1 MIEGFESGSELEMG
15 KPTAKKKKLLSDK
28 SNGDNS
34 KRNRS
39 TVHNPK
45 AFDEDTAIF
54 MDMANDI
61 KEEGNKL
68 FQKRDYDGALV
79 KYEKAIKLLPKNHI
93 DVAYLHS
100 NLAACYM
107 QMGPE
112 EYHKAIHECNMAL
125 EVSPKYTKAL
135 LKRARCFEALNRLEL
150 AYKDV
155 DVVLSLEPNNL
166 TALEVSDKIKK
177 ALEVKGIQLNNK
189 EAISPTEITPVREK
203 PRKKKSNK
211 TVDKVVVEEK
221 TLLEKPVLVKPVAEQ
236 PIVVKEEP
244 LKVAKLVFGEDIRF
258 AQLPSKCSIS
268 QLREIVR
275 NRFPS
280 LKAVLIKYKDK
291 EGDLVTITTSEEL
304 RWAEESVDPQGSLRL
319 YVHEVKPEHEPLFDD
334 SNTSSEVQVSD
345 INLNGVH
352 SNESLGNVEEQGN
365 SCCIAEWIVEFARLF
380 KNHVG
385 VDSDEYLDLHQLG
398 IKLYSEAMEDTVTSE
413 ESMEIFEIASAKFRE
428 MAALALFNL
437 GNVHMSRARKILFL
451 TENDSKDVV
460 LTKVKSAY
468 EWAKGEYEKAGSSYE
483 ESVMIKPDFYEGF
496 LALAL
501 QQFEQAKLTWYYA
514 IGNMV
519 DLDTWPSKE
528 ALSLYNSA
536 EDNME
541 RGTEVWEDVEK
552 QHLKARLKP
561 NKEKVILEKMGLD
574 RFFKQFSNDET
585 AEISSN
591 MRSQLHILWGRI
603 LYERSIVEFK
613 LSLSTWE
620 GCLMAAVEKFKLAGA
635 SPTDVAV
642 MIKNHCANMT
652 TQEGLGFKIDEIV
665 QAWNEMYDAKRWM
678 SAVPSSRL
686 EPLFRRRTPKLHH
699 LLEHT

>member
-1 MIEGFESGSELEMG
+1 MG
-15 KPTAKKKKLLSDK
+15 KPAAKKKKSLSVK
-28 SNGDNS
+28 SADDNS
-34 KRNRS
+34 KKNRS
-39 TVHNPK
+39 TVHGPK

-54 MDMANDI
+54 IDMANDM
-61 KEEGNKL
+61 KDEGNKL

-112 EYHKAIHECNMAL
+112 EYHKAIHECNLAL

-135 LKRARCFEALNRLEL
+135 LKRARCLEALNRLEL

-155 DVVLSLEPNNL
+155 DAVLSLEPNNL

-177 ALEVKGIQLNNK
+177 ALEVKGIQLNDK
-189 EAISPTEITPVREK
+189 EVILSTEIIPVREK
-203 PRKKKSNK
+203 TKKKKNNK

-221 TLLEKPVLVKPVAEQ
+221 TLLEKPVSVNPVAEK
-236 PIVVKEEP
+236 PTVVKEEP
-244 LKVAKLVFGEDIRF
+244 LKAVKLVFGEDIRF
-258 AQLPSKCSIS
+258 ARIPGNCSLS

-280 LKAVLIKYKDK
+280 LKAVLIKYRDK

-304 RWAEESVDPQGSLRL
+304 RWADESADPQGSLRL
-319 YVHEVKPEHEPLFDD
+319 YVSEVKPEHEPLFDD
-334 SNTSSEVQVSD
+334 GNKNSEVQVSER
-345 INLNGVH
+345 NLNGVN
-352 SNESLGNVEEQGN
+352 SNGRLGNAEEQKN
-365 SCCIAEWIVEFARLF
+365 SFCINEWIVEFALLF

-385 VDSDEYLDLHQLG
+385 VDSDAYLDLHQLG
-398 IKLYSEAMEDTVTSE
+398 MKLYSEAMEDTVTSE
-413 ESMEIFEIASAKFRE
+413 EAMEVFDVASTKFQE

-437 GNVHMSRARKILFL
+437 GNVHMSRARKKLFL
-451 TENDSKDVV
+451 TENDSKDVT

-483 ESVMIKPDFYEGF
+483 EAMKIKPDFYEGF
-496 LALAL
+496 LALAH
-501 QQFEQAKLTWYYA
+501 QQFEHAKLTWYFA
-514 IGNMV
+514 IGNMA

-528 ALSLYNSA
+528 VLLLFNNA

-541 RGTEVWEDVEK
+541 RGTEIWEEMEEK
-552 QHLKARLKP
+552 RLKARLKP
-561 NKEKVILEKMGLD
+561 NKEKVILEKLGLGQ
-574 RFFKQFSNDET
+574 FFKEFSTDET

-613 LSLSTWE
+613 LSLPTWE
-620 GCLMAAVEKFKLAGA
+620 ECLMAAVEKFKLAGA
-635 SPTDVAV
+635 SPTDIAV
-642 MIKNHCANMT
+642 MIKNHCANET

-678 SAVPSSRL
+678 SAVPSLRL

-699 LLEHT
+699 SLEQLEHA

>member
-1 MIEGFESGSELEMG
+1 MG
-15 KPTAKKKKLLSDK
+15 KPTAKKKKKSLSIK
-28 SNGDNS
+28 SNDDNS

-39 TVHNPK
+39 IVHSPK
-45 AFDEDTAIF
+45 AFDEDTAMF
-54 MDMANDI
+54 MEMANDM
-61 KEEGNKL
+61 KEKGNTL

-93 DVAYLHS
+93 DVAHLRS
-100 NLAACYM
+100 NIAACYM

-112 EYHKAIHECNMAL
+112 EYHKAIHECNLAL

-177 ALEVKGIQLNNK
+177 ALEVKGIQLNDK
-189 EAISPTEITPVREK
+189 DVVLPTEIIPVREK
-203 PRKKKSNK
+203 PKKKKNNK

-221 TLLEKPVLVKPVAEQ
+221 TFLEKSVSVKPVGDNKPA
-236 PIVVKEEP
+236 VVKEEL
-244 LKVAKLVFGEDIRF
+244 LKAVKLVFGEDIRF
-258 AQLPSKCSIS
+258 AQIPGNCSIS

-280 LKAVLIKYKDK
+280 LKAVLIKYRDK

-304 RWAEESVDPQGSLRL
+304 RWAEESADPQGSLRL
-319 YVHEVKPEHEPLFDD
+319 YVNEVKPEHEPLFDD
-334 SNTSSEVQVSD
+334 GNKSCEVQVSER
-345 INLNGVH
+345 NLNGVH
-352 SNESLGNVEEQGN
+352 SNGSLGNVEEQGN
-365 SCCIAEWIVEFARLF
+365 SCCINEWILEFARLF

-385 VDSDEYLDLHQLG
+385 VDSDAYLDLHQLG
-398 IKLYSEAMEDTVTSE
+398 MKLYSEAMEDTVTSE
-413 ESMEIFEIASAKFRE
+413 EAMEVFEVASAKFQE
-428 MAALALFNL
+428 MAAVALFNL
-437 GNVHMSRARKILFL
+437 GNVHMSRARKRLCL

-468 EWAKGEYEKAGSSYE
+468 EWAKGEYERAGSSYE
-483 ESVMIKPDFYEGF
+483 EAMKIKPDFYEGF

-501 QQFEQAKLTWYYA
+501 QQFEQAKLTWYFA
-514 IGNMV
+514 TGNMV
-519 DLDTWPSKE
+519 DLDTWPSKQV
-528 ALSLYNSA
+528 LLLFNNA
-536 EDNME
+536 EDNMD
-541 RGTEVWEDVEK
+541 RGTEVWEEMEE
-552 QHLKARLKP
+552 QRLKARLKP
-561 NKEKVILEKMGLD
+561 NKEKVILEKMGLS
-574 RFFKQFSNDET
+574 RFFKQFSADET

-603 LYERSIVEFK
+603 LYERSFVEFK
-613 LSLSTWE
+613 LSLPTWE
-620 GCLMAAVEKFKLAGA
+620 ECLMAAVEKFKLAGA
-635 SPTDVAV
+635 SPTDIAV
-642 MIKNHCANMT
+642 MIKNHCANET

-665 QAWNEMYDAKRWM
+665 QAWNEMYDAKRWI

-686 EPLFRRRTPKLHH
+686 EPLFRRRIPKLHH
-699 LLEHT
+699 SLEHT

>member
-1 MIEGFESGSELEMG
+1 MIEGFKSGSELEMG
-15 KPTAKKKKLLSDK
+15 KPTAKKKKSLSAKFND
-28 SNGDNS
+28 GNS
-34 KRNRS
+34 MRNRS

-54 MDMANDI
+54 MDMAVDI
-61 KEEGNKL
+61 KEEGNRL

-79 KYEKAIKLLPKNHI
+79 KYEKAINLLPKNHI

-112 EYHKAIHECNMAL
+112 EYHKAIHECNLAL

-150 AYKDV
+150 AHKDV
-155 DVVLSLEPNNL
+155 DAVLSLEPNNL
-166 TALEVSDKIKK
+166 TALELSDKIKK
-177 ALEVKGIQLNNK
+177 ALEVKRIQLNDK
-189 EAISPTEITPVREK
+189 EVISPTEIILVREK
-203 PRKKKSNK
+203 PKKKKSNK
-211 TVDKVVVEEK
+211 TVAKVVVEEK
-221 TLLEKPVLVKPVAEQ
+221 TLLEKPVLMKQVAEK

-244 LKVAKLVFGEDIRF
+244 LKVVKLVFGEDIRF
-258 AQLPSKCSIS
+258 AQIPSNCSIL

-280 LKAVLIKYKDK
+280 LKAVLIKYRDT

-319 YVHEVKPEHEPLFDD
+319 YVHEVNPEHEPLFDD
-334 SNTSSEVQVSD
+334 GNTTSEVQVSD
-345 INLNGVH
+345 RNFNGVH
-352 SNESLGNVEEQGN
+352 INESVGNVEQGT
-365 SCCIAEWIVEFARLF
+365 SCCINEWIVEFARLF
-380 KNHVG
+380 KSHVG
-385 VDSDEYLDLHQLG
+385 VDTDEYLDIHQLG
-398 IKLYSEAMEDTVTSE
+398 MKLYSEALEDTVTSE
-413 ESMEIFEIASAKFRE
+413 ESMEVFEVALAKFQE

-437 GNVHMSRARKILFL
+437 GNVHMSRARKRLFL
-451 TENDSKDVV
+451 TENDSEDVV

-483 ESVMIKPDFYEGF
+483 EAMKIKPDFYEGF

-501 QQFEQAKLTWYYA
+501 QQFEQAKLTWFYA
-514 IGNMV
+514 IGSMI

-528 ALSLYNSA
+528 VMLLYNNA

-541 RGTEVWEDVEK
+541 RGTEVWEEAEE
-552 QHLKARLKP
+552 QRLRARLKP
-561 NKEKVILEKMGLD
+561 TKEKMILVKMGLD
-574 RFFKQFSNDET
+574 RFFKQFSTDET
-585 AEISSN
+585 AEISLN

-603 LYERSIVEFK
+603 LYERSVVEFK
-613 LSLSTWE
+613 LSLPTWE
-620 GCLMAAVEKFKLAGA
+620 ECLMAAVEKFKLAGA

-652 TQEGLGFKIDEIV
+652 TQEG
-665 QAWNEMYDAKRWM
+665 
-678 SAVPSSRL
+678 
-686 EPLFRRRTPKLHH
+686 
-699 LLEHT
+699 